1 MSTDPPEPGDRPL
14 VRVHDDFESEFPTG
28 SAVATECFLNLARVA
43 TSMLSEL
50 GRLLDGFGVP
60 SYTSFNA
67 LTVLAGADGP
77 IPPSVVAGRMVAT
90 RPTVTGIL
98 NTLERLGL
106 VARRAHGS
114 DGRMRLVALTA
125 AGRDVVLRALPEVHR
140 FERDVLGALDAGQQ
154 RDLLELL
161 AAIAGRLEGSPAD
174 PG

>member
-1 MSTDPPEPGDRPL
+1 
-14 VRVHDDFESEFPTG
+14 
-28 SAVATECFLNLARVA
+28 
-43 TSMLSEL
+43 
-50 GRLLDGFGVP
+50 
-60 SYTSFNA
+60 
-67 LTVLAGADGP
+67 
-77 IPPSVVAGRMVAT
+77 MVAT

-114 DGRMRLVALTA
+114 DGRMRLVALTD